1 MSHQEDDLP
10 VLNAVVETGNASII
24 QSTRMGNEVLRE
36 LENLRQDAARAMPI
50 SRDDHDEQSAP
61 SAETATESDTL
72 PAASDDAGDIPAVE
86 IPEGFDFAS
95 VASGTVAN
103 THSLSELDTQYPDQ
117 TANEPLAT
125 PLTGMSFVLTDDEI
139 NLLIDDIVDRHVSAL
154 RRDIKRL
161 LERARRSP

>member
-10 VLNAVVETGNASII
+10 VLNAVVETGNPSII

-36 LENLRQDAARAMPI
+36 LENLRQDAARFMPP
-50 SRDDHDEQSAP
+50 SEPAP
-61 SAETATESDTL
+61 DVQTAPAAESPIESDTIL
-72 PAASDDAGDIPAVE
+72 TAFDETRDIPAVE

-95 VASGTVAN
+95 VATGTAVN
-103 THSLSELDTQYPDQ
+103 TTQLDDLDTEYPNQ

-125 PLTGMSFVLTDDEI
+125 PLTGMSFVLTDEEI